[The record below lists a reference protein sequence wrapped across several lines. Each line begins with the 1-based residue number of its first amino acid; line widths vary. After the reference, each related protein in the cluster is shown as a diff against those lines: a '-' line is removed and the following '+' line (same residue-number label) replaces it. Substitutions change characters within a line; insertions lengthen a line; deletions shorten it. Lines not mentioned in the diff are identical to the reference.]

1 MVVGGDARTKRRR
14 KPQEGRRNGVGN
26 GDPPAEADWVRDG
39 GGLDEGGQSRRRGD
53 TLVVRI
59 YPESPGYASPSPHAI
74 KVRPKQLL
82 EPRDSPTGDGFP

>member
-1 MVVGGDARTKRRR
+1 MGI
-14 KPQEGRRNGVGN
+14 
-26 GDPPAEADWVRDG
+26 PPTEADWVRDG

-59 YPESPGYASPSPHAI
+59 YSESPGYASPSPHAI

-82 EPRDSPTGDGFP
+82 EPGDSPTGDGFP

>member
-14 KPQEGRRNGVGN
+14 KPQEGRWNGVGN
-26 GDPPAEADWVRDG
+26 GDPPTEADWVRDG

-59 YPESPGYASPSPHAI
+59 YSESPGYASPCPHAI

-82 EPRDSPTGDGFP
+82 EPGDSPTGDGFP